1 MKRLLFLALSCS
13 LWACKDDEVTP
24 DVQPPQEE
32 KPTATVT
39 VWDTKQWSTDNPK
52 GVPAEG
58 ATVQLFASR
67 QDYLNQKPAYTA
79 TTNKD
84 GVAKFDIPEGEY
96 FMVANK
102 GGLTNTWRDAQGN
115 TRVSD
120 TLFQSAAEIF
130 DLTQPIQ
137 DNVLPGDFKYTDLN
151 GDGKIDNNDV
161 AEAPFFTLTVK
172 KDSVNAIRAL
182 IGSTVNHAYATYAE
196 IEEKL
201 HLTEFPKIAAAHRQ
215 MVMLDGILSDEAD
228 CQITNLPASWCD
240 IDQFKITPANSIVEN
255 IWKDHYASIL
265 ELNKMLASLNGIQGE
280 KADLIAQ
287 LRAFRAYLY
296 LELHTYFGAL
306 PITDKLLMYP
316 SVSRS
321 SVDQTRKFIKDE
333 LTAVIPALTED
344 RPVTR
349 PWYMTPSAANMLLA
363 RIALTEIDGGSA
375 INYTDKVIATKKYAL
390 ADSAAVFTAPAS
402 NEIIW
407 DMTTS
412 LTTGLTSPFKDYF
425 VRGGLKV
432 DFCPAIRYTETYL
445 LNAMGH
451 ILYGSIDEANKS
463 INAVRTRGKKPAIT
477 LTTLDELRIELD
489 ALYKEELYR
498 EGFRFAR
505 LVLHRQAVAV
515 LGNKGYQPDRN
526 ELLPIP
532 ISVLEAYPKF
542 YQNLGY

>member
-1 MKRLLFLALSCS
+1 MKKLLFLALSCS

-24 DVQPPQEE
+24 DVQPPQE

-39 VWDTKQWSTDNPK
+39 VWNTKQWSTENPK

-58 ATVQLFASR
+58 ATVELYTSR
-67 QDYLNQKPAYTA
+67 QDFLSKKPAYTA

-96 FMVANK
+96 FMVARK
-102 GGLTNTWRDAQGN
+102 GSLTNTWSDAQGM

-120 TLFQSAAEIF
+120 TLFQTEAEIF

-137 DNVLPGDFKYTDLN
+137 QYVLPGDFKCADLN
-151 GDGKIDNNDV
+151 GDGIINNNDV
-161 AEAPFFTLTVK
+161 AEAPFFKLTVK
-172 KDSVNAIRAL
+172 KDSVNATRAL
-182 IGSTVNHAYATYAE
+182 IGSTINHAYASYNE

-228 CQITNLPASWCD
+228 CQIQNLPSGWCD
-240 IDQFKITPANSIVEN
+240 LDKFTFTPTNSIVEN
-255 IWKDHYASIL
+255 IWKSHYASIL
-265 ELNKMLASLNGIQGE
+265 ELNKMLSSLNGIQGE

-306 PITDKLLMYP
+306 PITEQLLMYP

-333 LTAVIPALTED
+333 LTAAMPALTED

-363 RIALTEIDGGSA
+363 RIALMDIDATSA
-375 INYTDKVIATKKYAL
+375 VNYTDKVIATTKYAL
-390 ADSAAVFTAPAS
+390 ADSAKVFTAPAS

-451 ILYGSIDEANKS
+451 VMHNEIEDANKS
-463 INAVRTRGKKPAIT
+463 INAVRTRGKKPAINF
-477 LTTLDELRIELD
+477 TTRDEARAEVD

-505 LVLHRQAVAV
+505 LVLYKKALEV
-515 LGNKGYQPDRN
+515 LAGKGYQERN
-526 ELLPIP
+526 AQLPIP
-532 ISVLEAYPKF
+532 MSVLQAYPNF
-542 YQNLGY
+542 IQNVGY